1 MILRLADCPPQP
13 WKNGLGR
20 TRELAVQPSGANSD
34 DFLWRVSI
42 AEVDRAAPFSCFPGV
57 DRHIVLLEGGGFTMT
72 LDDSRTH
79 VLTVPFAPF
88 AFPGEA
94 KVDVALVGGAT
105 RDFNLMVRR
114 AHGHGEVQVWRGP
127 ETCMT
132 GPATMLLFCARG
144 EVDTV
149 EGRLGTG
156 AAWRPLVP
164 ASSRVTLHEGAI
176 ALAVH
181 VEPRAA

>member
-1 MILRLADCPPQP
+1 M
-13 WKNGLGR
+13 
-20 TRELAVQPSGANSD
+20 
-34 DFLWRVSI
+34 
-42 AEVDRAAPFSCFPGV
+42 
-57 DRHIVLLEGGGFTMT
+57 
-72 LDDSRTH
+72 H
-79 VLTVPFAPF
+79 VLTAPFAPF

-94 KVDVALVGGAT
+94 KVDVELAGSAT

-114 AHGHGEVQVWRGP
+114 TRGHGELQVWRGP
-127 ETCMT
+127 ATCMT

-144 EVDTV
+144 EVDTA

-156 AAWRPLVP
+156 AAWRPSVP